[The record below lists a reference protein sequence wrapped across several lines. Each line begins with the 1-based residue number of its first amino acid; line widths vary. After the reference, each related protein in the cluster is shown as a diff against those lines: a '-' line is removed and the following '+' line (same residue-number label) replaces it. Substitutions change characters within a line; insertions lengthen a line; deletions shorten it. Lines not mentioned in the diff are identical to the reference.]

1 MNRILAIVLL
11 LSFASCSYFQSKA
24 MPEAVARVNDSY
36 LYKEDIKDLLP
47 KGTSPADS
55 LMIIK
60 NYIDNWA
67 SQKLLISV
75 ADVNLGDQQKEEL
88 DALVREYK
96 SDLYTKAYLE
106 QIVKTTVDT
115 LVTEAELVAYYN
127 LSRENFKTNAMLVK
141 LRYIRLNK
149 ETPKYENI
157 KSHFFNFRKSD
168 NTFWDANLIQL
179 KDHALNDSVWVGM
192 SQVYKRLPFIT
203 PETRD
208 KYITTGNTIQHP
220 IDNDMYLVKI
230 EKVLGTNQI
239 SPFEY
244 IKPTLKEVI
253 INKRKLELIEK
264 FEKEI
269 TDDAIKDKKYEIYK

>member
-1 MNRILAIVLL
+1 MNRILVVVVL
-11 LSFASCSYFQSKA
+11 LSFASCSYFNSKA
-24 MPEAVARVNDSY
+24 TPEAVARVNDSY

-55 LMIIK
+55 AIIIR

-67 SQKLLISV
+67 SQKLLLSV
-75 ADVNLGDQQKEEL
+75 ADVNLGESQKDDL

-127 LSRENFKTNAMLVK
+127 ESKENFKTNAMLVK

-168 NTFWDANLIQL
+168 KNFWEVNLIQL

-192 SQVYKRLPFIT
+192 SQVFKRLPFIT
-203 PETRD
+203 PENRD
-208 KYITTGNTIQHP
+208 KYISTGNTIQYP
-220 IDNDMYLVKI
+220 TDNDMYLVKI
-230 EKVLGTNQI
+230 EKVLGTNQV

>member
-1 MNRILAIVLL
+1 MNRILVVVVL
-11 LSFASCSYFQSKA
+11 LSFASCSYFNSKA
-24 MPEAVARVNDSY
+24 TPEAVARVNDSY

-47 KGTSPADS
+47 KGTSPTDS
-55 LMIIK
+55 AIIIR

-67 SQKLLISV
+67 SQKLLLSV
-75 ADVNLGDQQKEEL
+75 ADVNLGESQKDDL

-127 LSRENFKTNAMLVK
+127 ESKENFKTNAMLVK

-168 NTFWDANLIQL
+168 KNFWEVNLIQL

-192 SQVYKRLPFIT
+192 SQVFKRLPFIT
-203 PETRD
+203 PENRD
-208 KYITTGNTIQHP
+208 KYISTGNTIQYP
-220 IDNDMYLVKI
+220 TDNDMYLVKI
-230 EKVLGTNQI
+230 EKVLGTNQV